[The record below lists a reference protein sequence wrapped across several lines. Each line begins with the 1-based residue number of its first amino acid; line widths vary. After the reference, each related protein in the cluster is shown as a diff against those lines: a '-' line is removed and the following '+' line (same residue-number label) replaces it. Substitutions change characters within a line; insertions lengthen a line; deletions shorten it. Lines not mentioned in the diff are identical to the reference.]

1 MKKIITIAL
10 FLFISSFI
18 TCLSAQENIKA
29 LIKRCENISS
39 VDMSYII
46 NKDPETKKIQNN
58 ITTIT
63 IKNDANLVKDFIAAF
78 EKDKDNAYSVSGSVK
93 NGVSIP
99 SNYKFSNGKD
109 NYISCT
115 MAISEDNTSASISY
129 RESPNKPNNISVFLN
144 GEFFNGATWDVR
156 QPDFDNFSRMIREID
171 SSATK
176 VIRERTGVIQMNNS
190 QEKNKLDQDVLQLDI
205 AIECLQLSGSGT
217 GVHVEKREPISR
229 QEPLI

>member
-10 FLFISSFI
+10 LLFISSFI
-18 TCLSAQENIKA
+18 ICLSAQENIKA

-46 NKDPETKKIQNN
+46 NKDPETKKVQNN

-115 MAISEDNTSASISY
+115 MAVSDDNTCASISY
-129 RESPNKPNNISVFLN
+129 RESPNKPSTVSVFLN
-144 GEFFNGATWDVR
+144 GEFFDGATWDVR
-156 QPDFDNFSRMIREID
+156 QQVFDNFSRIVREID
-171 SSATK
+171 SSGTT
-176 VIRERTGVIQMNNS
+176 VVRGRTGVFQLNNG
-190 QEKNKLDQDVLQLDI
+190 QGKNKPEDLQFDI
-205 AIECLQLSGSGT
+205 AIETLQQRGSGI
-217 GVHVEKREPISR
+217 GVHAEKKEPVPSS
-229 QEPLI
+229 EPLI